1 MFQGFFKLGGGENI
15 RKQHI
20 SLLFS
25 VVITPSTSS
34 AGYPFPCFN
43 TTTTRRR
50 EREVV
55 LIDKRKTLSKS
66 KFVFFNSLLLLF

>member
-1 MFQGFFKLGGGENI
+1 M
-15 RKQHI
+15 
-20 SLLFS
+20 
-25 VVITPSTSS
+25 ITPSTSS

-66 KFVFFNSLLLLF
+66 KFVFFNSLLLLLFLNFPVEENKVGRGNREDRK